1 MRLILPLILLFCLV
15 PGCGER
21 EEVPGIA
28 TFVSP
33 ASSPKTFAEFGEIA
47 PLFAQ
52 DNDTTYLINFWATW
66 CKPCLEEL
74 PLLQQ
79 VQREN
84 ADRPLRTVL
93 VSLDTEEGAIRRIPA
108 YLERQGIELPTVVL
122 TDEGSGWKRALD
134 EKWDGSLPTSLIYRG
149 GLRYVYRRPF
159 MSVPDLQSAVTP
171 LLGQ

>member
-1 MRLILPLILLFCLV
+1 MRPITLLVLLLFLL
-15 PGCGER
+15 PGCGQR

-28 TFVSP
+28 TFISP
-33 ASSPKTFAEFGEIA
+33 ASSPKTFADFGDIA

-84 ADRPLRTVL
+84 GDRPLRVVL

-108 YLERQGIELPTVVL
+108 YLEQRGIDLPTVVL
-122 TDEGSGWKRALD
+122 TDEGNAWKRALD
-134 EKWDGSLPTSLIYRG
+134 DKWDGSLPTSLIYKG

-159 MSVPDLQSAVTP
+159 MSLPDLQSSVAP